1 MPPEFSLR
9 EPYFRIALAG
19 SDKGFPTLLDISN
32 FLYDFNL
39 LYEITRLAT
48 DPRYNDFRFSQYV
61 FYRNGRPLELGDRLH
76 VEKLSQGSPMM
87 VVAVLTITGGAVGA
101 VWGIVLVLEKII
113 NAPLNRRKLKAEVEK
128 LERENQDASSRHIG
142 ENLENPEEVRRVLR
156 IREAESYYENVGGRL
171 QRSSVKV
178 KEVEIEVIE
187 PRKLRN
193 SQ

>member
-1 MPPEFSLR
+1 M
-9 EPYFRIALAG
+9 
-19 SDKGFPTLLDISN
+19 DLLWVWIG
-32 FLYDFNL
+32 L
-39 LYEITRLAT
+39 
-48 DPRYNDFRFSQYV
+48 
-61 FYRNGRPLELGDRLH
+61 
-76 VEKLSQGSPMM
+76 M